1 MTRVKSEEKRIMN
14 NLLDNRNILYSNLD
28 KIRRDYI
35 RKIIIDMNKGEVT
48 IDIENLITDLIIEL
62 YNWIDLSGGWHKSI
76 FLIWSLYDQGKK
88 LSLINKTFFEI
99 IREGRETETSIYKVV
114 VSL

>member
-62 YNWIDLSGGWHKSI
+62 YN
-76 FLIWSLYDQGKK
+76 
-88 LSLINKTFFEI
+88 
-99 IREGRETETSIYKVV
+99 
-114 VSL
+114 